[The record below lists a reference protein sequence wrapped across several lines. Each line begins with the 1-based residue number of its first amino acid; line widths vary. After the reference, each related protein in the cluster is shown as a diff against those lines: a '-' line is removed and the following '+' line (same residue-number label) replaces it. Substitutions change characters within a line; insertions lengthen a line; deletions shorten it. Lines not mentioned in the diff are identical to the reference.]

1 MYIGNFIVVDQVTQY
16 DDDLN
21 AFGHRYGEPPNPNSM
36 FDNDTDFY
44 GTPKCAFDKV
54 LKRNAN
60 ALTRRSEHWS
70 LATDPPKTSNI

>member
-16 DDDLN
+16 VDYLN
-21 AFGHRYGEPPNPNSM
+21 AFRHRYGEPQNPNSM

-54 LKRNAN
+54 
-60 ALTRRSEHWS
+60 
-70 LATDPPKTSNI
+70 